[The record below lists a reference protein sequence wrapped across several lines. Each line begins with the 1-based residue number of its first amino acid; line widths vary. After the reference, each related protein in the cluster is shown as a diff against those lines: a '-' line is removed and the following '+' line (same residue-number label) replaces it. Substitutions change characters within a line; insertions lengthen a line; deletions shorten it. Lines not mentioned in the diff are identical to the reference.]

1 MKPAEILEH
10 PSPEHLM
17 VEVMNRMHSDGPVKQ
32 EDLQILAYIK
42 YFFPDIFK
50 EKENKLMYLLG
61 LFYKANEP
69 EDLLSFSYTTFAI
82 SIIEETG
89 QSFTPV
95 QASLRSKILSNR
107 YFSFSA
113 PTSAGKSFL
122 FRELIKNETGDI
134 VIVVPS
140 RALIAEY
147 MLAVRDIVVDQ
158 KDILVLQFI
167 EDVNKKNTTRRVFVV
182 TPERAAEIFRL
193 SDHFNPTLF
202 LYDEAQIS
210 EERVRGTTFDA
221 FVRRS
226 DRIFPNAKKV
236 FAHPFV
242 ENPEA
247 QLKKHEFVDSADS
260 VSYKQS
266 VVGKIYL
273 AYDKKNDV
281 FQGFSPFVDQSHI
294 KKNKIE
300 FSNDVVKDV
309 IESGGSLLA
318 YVSKESIYDKSF
330 EQDFQKYIALCK
342 KVNDPKAL
350 AIIEEIEEL
359 IGAKDRKS
367 EMIDL
372 MRLGIVVHHGSVP
385 LNVRFLIE
393 RFTNAGFARIC
404 FATST
409 LIQGVNMPFDIVW
422 IENIRFTG
430 TDEDKTLGLRNLIGR
445 AGRITPVKGKFD
457 FGFVVVK
464 NVQKFVEKFN
474 GTARLSEV
482 SQLDRD
488 QGDLPD
494 DLKDFIDAVKSNDL
508 NDEYNLPNSKA
519 ERLGSSETS
528 NFIRVALDALFKDGR
543 IMTGTEYR
551 GLSSTVR
558 SILKNS
564 LAGIYE
570 SSLGRAL
577 LKGEKATLSAAITI
591 LLWQIQGKSFKE
603 LLGLRYSYLTNQKEQ
618 RKIRRQLREG
628 EISQIEYLEKIN
640 NLNIEY
646 SAIPFVL
653 PNSSLNNTPPSRFS
667 RGKIKDFNYDLMVYD
682 TYDFLDKVISFSLTD
697 VYVAAF
703 DQFYRQ
709 TGDIRAYE
717 MVNYFRFGTNDGV
730 EIWLMRYGFSIEEAE
745 VIKDFVSTINENE
758 ITFTNDIHNEMNKKV
773 KDIVSRYL

>member
-1 MKPAEILEH
+1 MKPADILEY
-10 PSPEHLM
+10 PSPEQLM
-17 VEVMNRMHSDGPVKQ
+17 VDVMNRLHSEGPIMQ
-32 EDLQILAYIK
+32 EDLQILSYIK
-42 YFFPDIFK
+42 FFFPDIFK

-69 EDLLSFSYTTFAI
+69 EDLLSFSYTTFAN
-82 SIIEETG
+82 SILEETG
-89 QSFTPV
+89 YSFTPV
-95 QASLRSKILSNR
+95 QASLRSKVLLNR

-122 FRELIKNETGDI
+122 FRELIKSETGDI

-147 MLAVRDIVVDQ
+147 MLAVRDIVAD
-158 KDILVLQFI
+158 KKEILVLQFI
-167 EDVNKKNTTRRVFVV
+167 EDVNKKNTSRRVFVV
-182 TPERAAEIFRL
+182 TPERAAEIFKL
-193 SDHFNPTLF
+193 SHHFNPTLF

-226 DRIFPNAKKV
+226 DRIFPMAKKV

-242 ENPEA
+242 ENPDA
-247 QLKKHEFVDSADS
+247 QLKKHDFVESADS
-260 VSYKQS
+260 TTYKQS

-273 AYDKKNDV
+273 AYDNKTDS
-281 FQGFSPFVDQSHI
+281 FQGFSPFIDQSHL
-294 KKNKIE
+294 KKNKVV
-300 FSNDVVKDV
+300 FSGDIVKDV

-330 EQDFQKYIALCK
+330 EEDFEKYISLCK
-342 KVNDPKAL
+342 KVEDPRAL
-350 AIIEEIEEL
+350 AIIEEVEEL
-359 IGAKDRKS
+359 IGAKDRNS
-367 EMIDL
+367 EMMDL
-372 MRLGIVVHHGSVP
+372 MRRGIVVHHGSVP
-385 LNVRFLIE
+385 LNVRFLVE

-422 IENIRFTG
+422 IENVRFTG

-445 AGRITPVKGKFD
+445 AGRMTSVKSQFD

-464 NVQKFVEKFN
+464 NVKTFVEKFN
-474 GTARLSEV
+474 GSTLLSEV
-482 SQLDRD
+482 SQLDKNQSD
-488 QGDLPD
+488 ISD
-494 DLKDFIDAVKSNDL
+494 DLRDFIDAVKNNDL

-519 ERLGSSETS
+519 ERLSSLETS

-551 GLSSTVR
+551 GLSKTVR

-570 SSLGRAL
+570 SSLGRQL

-618 RKIRRQLREG
+618 RRLRKQLRDD
-628 EISQIEYLEKIN
+628 EISQAEYVEKIG

-653 PNSSLNNTPPSRFS
+653 PNSSLNSTPPSRFS
-667 RGKIKDFNYDLMVYD
+667 RGKVKDFNYDLMVYD

-697 VYVAAF
+697 VFVAAF
-703 DQFYRQ
+703 DQFYKQ

-717 MVNYFRFGTNDGV
+717 MVNYFRFGTNDEV

-745 VIKDFVSTINENE
+745 VIKDFVSSINENE
-758 ITFTNDIHNEMNKKV
+758 ITLRMIFMM
-773 KDIVSRYL
+773 R